1 MLKCNNKELL
11 NLLKEIN
18 GDQRNCNDC
27 LTDQIKKREYV
38 MKLNTILKQKTQSS
52 HREKFYAQLLRNEV
66 N

>member
-1 MLKCNNKELL
+1 M
-11 NLLKEIN
+11 LKEIN
-18 GDQRNCNDC
+18 GDQGNCNDC

-52 HREKFYAQLLRNEV
+52 HCEEFYAQLLRNEV